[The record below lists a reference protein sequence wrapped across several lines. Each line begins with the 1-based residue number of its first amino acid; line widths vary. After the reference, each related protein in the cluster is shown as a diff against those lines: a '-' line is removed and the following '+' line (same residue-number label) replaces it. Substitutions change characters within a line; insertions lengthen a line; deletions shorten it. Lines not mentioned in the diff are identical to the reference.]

1 MTNHLGDLTITDS
14 NICIIEVAAVVGFP
28 FRTTVQTRDS
38 HNAIGSIAAKS
49 LSQGCIIYGSYE
61 TKIGDVV
68 VCMPETLRNKIIV
81 AVIKTPS
88 IINGKCMS
96 GIIKNHE
103 AQGVVFDV
111 HIFSGQRIIRGDSGR
126 RRLNADNHLLFH
138 TEAVFGIMSRRS
150 TVFEGIHQREQEI
163 AIVLA
168 IPSPIHMIVAAVVT
182 SVANESMQSIGCR
195 MARIDDRTACKEFVV
210 DDIIPLGTGIGR
222 THNDL
227 HAG

>member
-1 MTNHLGDLTITDS
+1 MTNHLGDLTVTDS
-14 NICIIEVAAVVGFP
+14 NICIVEVAAIVSLP
-28 FRTTVQTRDS
+28 FRTTVQTRNG
-38 HNAIGSIAAKS
+38 HNAIGSIAAKC

-138 TEAVFGIMSRRS
+138 TETVFGIMPR
-150 TVFEGIHQREQEI
+150 
-163 AIVLA
+163 
-168 IPSPIHMIVAAVVT
+168 
-182 SVANESMQSIGCR
+182 
-195 MARIDDRTACKEFVV
+195 
-210 DDIIPLGTGIGR
+210 
-222 THNDL
+222 
-227 HAG
+227 